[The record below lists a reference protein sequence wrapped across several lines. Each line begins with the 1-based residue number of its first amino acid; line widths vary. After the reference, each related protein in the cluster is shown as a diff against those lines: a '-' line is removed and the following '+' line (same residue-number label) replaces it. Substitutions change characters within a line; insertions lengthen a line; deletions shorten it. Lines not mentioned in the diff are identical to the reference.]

1 MLNSLLKKI
10 ILIKNNNK
18 IIIEPN
24 FNPSSHPLELDF
36 FPIIKL
42 PINIEIIGMDGLE
55 LIGDIVC
62 F

>member
-10 ILIKNNNK
+10 ILIRNNNK

-42 PINIEIIGMDGLE
+42 PIKRRKNKS
-55 LIGDIVC
+55 
-62 F
+62 